1 MSDDASSP
9 AVNAGREGRENRR
22 PKASSPV
29 ADRPSPHNLEIERA
43 VLSAMLR
50 DPAYCGSKAVEI
62 LKAPGTFYSQVH
74 REIFAAYLRLYEAS
88 ASGVDVL
95 SLSAELQKNGKLES
109 CGGLP
114 ALAELENAISSTYNF
129 DQWCVMLRDLATLR
143 NMINVCSDAVRKC
156 YDPARAATDLVNE
169 IESDVYKVRGDAD
182 GTTIVPFKT
191 SVKNAFDHI
200 IKIINKEE
208 EPGIPSGFP
217 DLDRMTGGLK
227 RGEMFVVAARPSI
240 GKTALALNIIRNIVM
255 KKDPKTVVLFS
266 LEMTDEQI
274 STRLICTEA
283 QMSERQF
290 RDGNFRNQQDMLR
303 LTGAVNNLRNAPLF
317 IDPTGGLTIAE
328 LRAKARRMKIQ
339 HKIDLIVID
348 YLQLMQGSGHE
359 ESRQREVSEISSG
372 IKSLA
377 KELQVPVMV
386 LAQLNREVEKGTAST
401 RPKLSH
407 LRESGSIEQDADV
420 VVFLHRD
427 RDKTKDLAPGQS
439 AEAELIVEKNRN
451 GETGYVKLAF
461 YPSRVEFVNVR
472 YDESDRPEVEKEK
485 KS

>member
-1 MSDDASSP
+1 MSEDKTRARYQT
-9 AVNAGREGRENRR
+9 GREGGQEGQRN
-22 PKASSPV
+22 AASPV
-29 ADRPSPHNLEIERA
+29 AERPSPHNLDVERA

-50 DPAYCGSKAVEI
+50 DPAFCGSKVVE
-62 LKAPGTFYSQVH
+62 LLGTPNAFYSQIH
-74 REIFAAYLRLYEAS
+74 REIFAAFMRLYDSDA
-88 ASGVDVL
+88 GGIDVL
-95 SLSAELQKNGKLES
+95 SLSAELQKAGKLES

-114 ALAELENAISSTYNF
+114 ELAKLENAIATTYNF
-129 DQWCVMLRDLATLR
+129 ERWCTMLRDLYTLR
-143 NMINVCSDAVRKC
+143 SMINVCSDSIRKC
-156 YDPARAATDLVNE
+156 YEAEKDAADLVNE
-169 IESDVYKVRGDAD
+169 IESEIYKVRGDTDAMS
-182 GTTIVPFKT
+182 IVPVKESALKAFK
-191 SVKNAFDHI
+191 HI
-200 IKIINKEE
+200 ERIINKQE
-208 EPGIPSGFP
+208 EPGIMSGFP
-217 DLDRMTGGLK
+217 DLDKMTGGLK

-255 KKDPKTVVLFS
+255 KNNPKTVILFS

-283 QMSERQF
+283 DMSERTF
-290 RDGNFRNQQDMLR
+290 RDGSFRNGDMPR
-303 LTGAVNNLRNAPLF
+303 LANAVKNLREAPFF

-377 KELQVPVMV
+377 KELEIPVMV

-401 RPKLSH
+401 MPKLSH

-427 RDKTKDLAPGQS
+427 RDQAKNLAPGAS
-439 AEAELIVEKNRN
+439 VEAKLIVEKNRN
-451 GETGYVKLAF
+451 GETGYVDLEF
-461 YPSRVEFVNVR
+461 YPSRMEFVNVR
-472 YDESDRPEVEKEK
+472 YTTNDRPAAEKDK